1 VTTSCLEY
9 EIRLRL
15 CNVLLGVHEYCMQKS
30 NPRYL
35 VPSSYV
41 YVNKFFWGMVSRLA

>member
-1 VTTSCLEY
+1 MTTSCLEY

-30 NPRYL
+30 NTRYL
-35 VPSSYV
+35 VPYLAM
-41 YVNKFFWGMVSRLA
+41 YMLTNFFGVWSLV